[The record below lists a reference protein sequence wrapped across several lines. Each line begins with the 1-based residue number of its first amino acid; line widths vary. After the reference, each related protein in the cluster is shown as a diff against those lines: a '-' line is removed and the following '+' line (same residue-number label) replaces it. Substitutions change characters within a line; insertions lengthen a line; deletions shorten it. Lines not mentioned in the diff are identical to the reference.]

1 MICWSLSTGKR
12 AYRGVELWKYRG
24 IFLDFLIP
32 GTWNLW
38 ITNTDFKFIKFYT
51 DYQQFT
57 LKIPKFRRSCTPP
70 FSWRTFCY
78 TFLQSLLT
86 CGQSFM
92 ISTKLNKLRTLYK
105 WIKGQYLTKYLCS
118 KPHNRIIK
126 SKPHKIWYK
135 FLTFLAC
142 CCAWGVDFFNNLM

>member
-1 MICWSLSTGKR
+1 MLISILKGR
-12 AYRGVELWKYRG
+12 EAYEGVELSKYRG

-32 GTWNLW
+32 RSWNLR
-38 ITNTDFKFIKFYT
+38 ITVTDFKFIKFYT
-51 DYQQFT
+51 DYRRFT

-92 ISTKLNKLRTLYK
+92 ISIMLHKLWTLYK
-105 WIKGQYLTKYLCS
+105 WIKRQYLTKYLCS

-126 SKPHKIWYK
+126 SKPSCKIWYK
-135 FLTFLAC
+135 FWTCLAR
-142 CCAWGVDFFNNLM
+142 CCA

>member
-1 MICWSLSTGKR
+1 MLISILKGR
-12 AYRGVELWKYRG
+12 EAYEGVELSKYRG

-32 GTWNLW
+32 RSWNLR
-38 ITNTDFKFIKFYT
+38 ITDT

-92 ISTKLNKLRTLYK
+92 ISIMLHKLWTLYK

-126 SKPHKIWYK
+126 SKPSCKIWYK
-135 FLTFLAC
+135 FLTCLARS
-142 CCAWGVDFFNNLM
+142 CA